1 MSTERHA
8 MKIEDLLKALEVNET
23 GLSDDEGK
31 RRLEEFSPNEL
42 VEKKRVTP
50 LQIFLGQFTD
60 VFVVMLLIAIGISVA
75 IGELVDASIIGTI
88 VFMFFVYEPLFT
100 SKLCTLGQ
108 KLTGIR
114 IRKHLAS
121 RKRISLPAAYARIFI
136 KLTLGLISFFTI
148 PVTKGKRA
156 IHDFAV
162 GSVVIYDKLQLA
174 Y

>member
-1 MSTERHA
+1 

-31 RRLEEFSPNEL
+31 RRLEEFGPNEL

-100 SKLCTLGQ
+100 SRSPYCC
-108 KLTGIR
+108 
-114 IRKHLAS
+114 
-121 RKRISLPAAYARIFI
+121 
-136 KLTLGLISFFTI
+136 
-148 PVTKGKRA
+148 
-156 IHDFAV
+156 
-162 GSVVIYDKLQLA
+162 
-174 Y
+174 